1 MNIGMILTS
10 FIFIVFSI
18 TLINATCK
26 ETRTV
31 DGRQRC
37 IVSCDYGVKVCEC
50 EVGYECEFSL
60 NIERLTTFTSY
71 RILGGLER
79 RLGISGVSYNINSSG
94 HEEPSGSG
102 DCSNYLDS
110 SMFNCT
116 EPNWVDGK
124 NYRSIIALNGLV
136 PGPTIIVDENATVI
150 INVRNRL
157 LSGGISIHWH
167 GLRQFNTPWM
177 DGVGL
182 VTQCNIGA
190 FTSFQY
196 KYIALPSGTYWYHS
210 HSGTQRSDGLF
221 GILIIRERIDS
232 ITQIKADLATKF
244 GIPNY
249 IDTPGQHSITLT
261 DWYREEGDVVYHNDN
276 SEIGF
281 FPSIPLGQVPI
292 KLNPAFED
300 TRTFDNSDISPVPF
314 YSGLINGNGRH
325 ESVAYIQTRL
335 SIFTVE
341 MGNLYRFRLIGSM
354 GILPYRLSIAGHK
367 LIVVATDGRWVEPV
381 RNVEY
386 IMIHSGERYDF
397 ILNATGPVR
406 DYWIEANT
414 MEINFTGNAPY
425 ETLGHVAEGI
435 LHYSTGPGDNGVKS
449 SQYENIKQ
457 TSPPVQCRSEA
468 PCVAVNCPFQQFL
481 PVYNITCINA
491 DELTLLIETP
501 EIEIPDS
508 DPTDSNT
515 FFLNFNFA
523 GESDSSTINGR
534 NFIFPPVAPVVQR
547 ELFNEQAKICNN
559 SISCDPYS
567 VDDCLCTHLLT
578 LEYNQTIEFVVSSI
592 APGDHFLHPLHVHGH
607 TFQLLKI
614 GYPEYSNITG
624 FALGDAAD
632 LTCEN
637 QPCTSTRF
645 TTPKSFL
652 VTNKT
657 VRKDTVMIPGGG
669 YVVLRFISD
678 NPGAWFLHCHIMN
691 HELEGMTLIIDEAP
705 NNQNSPPDG
714 LAQCQNFVFSDEE
727 FYEKLGFNPN
737 SAGPQFDTLMVLILV
752 VLAVLI
758 GGILSN

>member
-1 MNIGMILTS
+1 MNIEMVLRSLILL
-10 FIFIVFSI
+10 VFSI
-18 TLINATCK
+18 TLINSDCTDK
-26 ETRTV
+26 RTV

-37 IVSCDYGVKVCEC
+37 IVNCGYGVKVCEC

-71 RILGGLER
+71 RIIGGLDR
-79 RLGISGVSYNINSSG
+79 ILGISGVSYHINASG
-94 HEEPSGSG
+94 YETASGVG
-102 DCSNYLDS
+102 DCSNFRDS
-110 SMFNCT
+110 SVFNCT

-124 NYRSIIALNGLV
+124 NYRSIIAVNGLV

-182 VTQCNIGA
+182 VSQCNIGA

-221 GILIIRERIDS
+221 GALIIRESMDRIVR
-232 ITQIKADLATKF
+232 IKSDLATKI
-244 GIPNY
+244 GISNY
-249 IDTPGQHSITLT
+249 IDTPGQHSMTLT

-281 FPSIPLGQVPI
+281 FPAIPLGQVPI
-292 KLNPAFED
+292 LLDAAFED

-341 MGNLYRFRLIGSM
+341 LGNLYRFRLIGSM
-354 GILPYRLSIAGHK
+354 GILPYRLSISGHK

-381 RNVEY
+381 RDVDY

-414 MEINFTGNAPY
+414 MEINITGNAPY
-425 ETLGHVAEGI
+425 QTLGHVAEGI
-435 LHYSTGPGDNGVKS
+435 LHYSTGPNDQGVKS
-449 SQYENIKQ
+449 TQYDNIKQ
-457 TSPPVQCRSEA
+457 TSPVIQCLSET
-468 PCVAVNCPFQQFL
+468 PCVAVNCPFQYFV
-481 PVYNITCINA
+481 PVYNITCVNA
-491 DELTLLIETP
+491 DALSLLEETP
-501 EIEIPDS
+501 AAEVPNTEV
-508 DPTDSNT
+508 TESNT

-547 ELFNEQAKICNN
+547 ELFNEQAKICN
-559 SISCDPYS
+559 SSMSCVPFDPEE
-567 VDDCLCTHLLT
+567 CLCTHVLT
-578 LEYNQTIEFVVSSI
+578 LEYDQTIQLVVSSI

-614 GYPEYSNITG
+614 GYPEYSNSTG
-624 FALGDAAD
+624 FASGDSAD

-637 QPCTSTRF
+637 QPCTSVRF
-645 TTPKSFL
+645 ASPQSFQL
-652 VTNKT
+652 TNKT

-669 YVVLRFISD
+669 YVVLRFISN

-705 NNQNSPPDG
+705 NNQNPPPDG
-714 LAQCQNFVFSDEE
+714 LAQCQNFIFPNDE
-727 FYEKLGFNPN
+727 FYGKLEFSPN
-737 SAGPQFDTLMVLILV
+737 SAGPQFDILSLLLLVMVAII
-752 VLAVLI
+752 I
-758 GGILSN
+758 GGI